1 MYILIYFLHNCVL
14 PDVLSC
20 INKDDD
26 HDNHDHDN
34 LCLRGGDDGSV
45 CGGGGKRG
53 EGGEGGTRFNVS
65 GLYPSVNRLTFVRS
79 VRKQNLNAGLLQH
92 HIIFAKA

>member
-26 HDNHDHDN
+26 DDDDDHDN
-34 LCLRGGDDGSV
+34 LCLRGGGDGSV
-45 CGGGGKRG
+45 GGGGGEGRG
-53 EGGEGGTRFNVS
+53 ERGAL
-65 GLYPSVNRLTFVRS
+65 GLMSVGCIPALT
-79 VRKQNLNAGLLQH
+79 G
-92 HIIFAKA
+92 